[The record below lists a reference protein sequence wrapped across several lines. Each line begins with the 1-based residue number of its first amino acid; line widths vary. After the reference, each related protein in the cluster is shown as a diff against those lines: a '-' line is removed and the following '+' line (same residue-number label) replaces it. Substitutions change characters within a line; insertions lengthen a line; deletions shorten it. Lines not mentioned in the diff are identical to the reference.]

1 MMTVK
6 ILIRRNFLEGTH
18 KAASE
23 MLIQARTNA
32 LSHKGYISSET
43 LHNCDDP
50 NTVMVVSMWEKKED
64 WDSYATSSDRMDNER
79 KFAEIL
85 DGQTEYEIFNLG
97 IGG

>member
-6 ILIRRNFLEGTH
+6 ILIRRKFLEGTL

-43 LHNCDDP
+43 LHNYDAP
-50 NTVMVVSMWEKKED
+50 NTVLVVSMWDKKEA
-64 WDSYATSSDRMDNER
+64 WDSYATCSSRTDNER

-85 DGQTEYEIFNLG
+85 DGETEYEIFNLG